1 MNINLRGLSQKSVE
15 KLCSLLQTQE
25 DKTCDTKESSNLHQ
39 VMFWNHILFE
49 IRLVKRKHIRSENVN
64 AVRFQKQNKL
74 LFAEWNENC
83 GKKLFSNKK
92 KWIKG
97 LTNILNGHQNV
108 NDIFR

>member
-25 DKTCDTKESSNLHQ
+25 DKTCDTEESSNLHQ

-64 AVRFQKQNKL
+64 AVRFQKKISYYLQNEMKIAGKSY
-74 LFAEWNENC
+74 FRIKKNE
-83 GKKLFSNKK
+83 
-92 KWIKG
+92 
-97 LTNILNGHQNV
+97 
-108 NDIFR
+108 